1 MDEHWVQTPQLKALM
16 MRVGHTASTST
27 PRTIPDDPERPARP
41 EDVEQAFS
49 DAAVLADGLAAA
61 AAEIP
66 AAVEGRRMSDADR
79 RGFLT
84 EAETLRSLSVQLKQ
98 DAVDRRA
105 EAMDRTLTRI
115 NATCVTCHSRYRDLS
130 GNLEPRADAR

>member
-1 MDEHWVQTPQLKALM
+1 
-16 MRVGHTASTST
+16 
-27 PRTIPDDPERPARP
+27 
-41 EDVEQAFS
+41 
-49 DAAVLADGLAAA
+49 VLADGLAAA

-66 AAVEGRRMSDADR
+66 SAVEGRSMSDPDR

-115 NATCVTCHSRYRDLS
+115 NATCVTCVTCHSRYRDLS